1 MHANPALV
9 NRVVATP
16 EARGVCTH
24 GDKQNGDQTAR
35 KDSFTVSSFQ
45 TVRTFHPQSNVTYM
59 NGPDCMQH

>member
-1 MHANPALV
+1 MQATRL
-9 NRVVATP
+9 VATP
-16 EARGVCTH
+16 EAMGVCTH

-45 TVRTFHPQSNVTYM
+45 TVRTFHPQSNVMYM